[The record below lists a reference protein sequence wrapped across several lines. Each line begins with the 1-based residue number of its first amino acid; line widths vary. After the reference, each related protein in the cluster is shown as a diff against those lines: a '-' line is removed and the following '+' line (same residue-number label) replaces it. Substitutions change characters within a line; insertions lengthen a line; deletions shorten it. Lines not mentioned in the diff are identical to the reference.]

1 MTMAFY
7 IKCNEKTYQAIGA
20 PAERVK
26 LSDGNHIAWQAD
38 FTRFEEW
45 PDIRAIATRTGSL
58 LLQPSE
64 AREEQDG
71 VCCRPLP
78 EATDS
83 RFRMESEES
92 EESKESESSEKS
104 EPSESAPDSA
114 DNSESS
120 DNSDSSENS
129 EKGGAS

>member
-1 MTMAFY
+1 MAFY

-71 VCCRPLP
+71 VCCRELP

-83 RFRMESEES
+83 RFRMES

-120 DNSDSSENS
+120 DNSDSSETT
-129 EKGGAS
+129 EQEGGEA

>member
-1 MTMAFY
+1 MAFY

-71 VCCRPLP
+71 VCCRELP

-92 EESKESESSEKS
+92 ESSEKS
-104 EPSESAPDSA
+104 EPSESAPDSS

-120 DNSDSSENS
+120 DNSDFSENS
-129 EKGGAS
+129 EEGGIS

>member
-1 MTMAFY
+1 MAFY

-45 PDIRAIATRTGSL
+45 PDIRAIAIRTGSL

-83 RFRMESEES
+83 RFRMESEEP
-92 EESKESESSEKS
+92 EESE
-104 EPSESAPDSA
+104 PDSA
-114 DNSESS
+114 DNSE
-120 DNSDSSENS
+120 NSDSSDSPENS
-129 EKGGAS
+129 EEGGAS

>member
-1 MTMAFY
+1 MAFY

-71 VCCRPLP
+71 VCCRELP

-83 RFRMESEES
+83 RFKMESEES
-92 EESKESESSEKS
+92 EESNSSEESE
-104 EPSESAPDSA
+104 PGIA

-120 DNSDSSENS
+120 DNSDSPENS
-129 EKGGAS
+129 EEGGAL

>member
-1 MTMAFY
+1 MAFY

-71 VCCRPLP
+71 VCCRELP

-83 RFRMESEES
+83 RFRMESEEP
-92 EESKESESSEKS
+92 EESESSEKS
-104 EPSESAPDSA
+104 EESEPAIA

-129 EKGGAS
+129 EEGGAS

>member
-71 VCCRPLP
+71 VCCRELP

-92 EESKESESSEKS
+92 ELGI
-104 EPSESAPDSA
+104 A

-120 DNSDSSENS
+120 DHSETT
-129 EKGGAS
+129 EQEGGAS

>member
-1 MTMAFY
+1 MAFY

-45 PDIRAIATRTGSL
+45 PDIRAIAIRTGSL

-83 RFRMESEES
+83 RFRMESEET

-104 EPSESAPDSA
+104 EESEPSESAPD
-114 DNSESS
+114 NPESS
-120 DNSDSSENS
+120 GNSDSSENS

>member
-1 MTMAFY
+1 MAFY

-71 VCCRPLP
+71 VCCRELP

-83 RFRMESEES
+83 RFRMESEET

-104 EPSESAPDSA
+104 EESEPDIA

-129 EKGGAS
+129 EEGGAS

>member
-1 MTMAFY
+1 MAFY

-92 EESKESESSEKS
+92 EESKESESSEES
-104 EPSESAPDSA
+104 EPGIA

-120 DNSDSSENS
+120 DNSDSPENS
-129 EKGGAS
+129 EEGGAL

>member
-1 MTMAFY
+1 MAFY

-71 VCCRPLP
+71 VCCRELP
-78 EATDS
+78 EATDC
-83 RFRMESEES
+83 RFRMES

-104 EPSESAPDSA
+104 EPSESAPDS
-114 DNSESS
+114 S
-120 DNSDSSENS
+120 DNSDSPENS
-129 EKGGAS
+129 DSSETTEQEGGAS